1 MRPAGRGRRKT
12 FAQVGS
18 VSPVIRVGR
27 GIPGL
32 TRLVLFVRAGG
43 RCEFDGCPR
52 YLIEH
57 PVTLTEGNFA
67 QVAHI
72 VAFRPDGP
80 RGRVRLR
87 PKYIHTAQNLMLLC
101 PQCHKL
107 IDDHPSD
114 YTRRTL
120 TEYKRRHEKWI
131 KQATGLSPERKTALV
146 VFTAPIGRQT
156 ASISYD
162 HMLEAVA
169 PRYPISREGLEIDLT
184 NLLEENSSVNAVAQ
198 QNIAA
203 RISRYFEPNGEW
215 QQTGHVSIF
224 ALGPMPLL
232 IFLGSQLS
240 NKISTDLYQR
250 HRDTES
256 WTWKK
261 TGTPV
266 KYKFRKIR
274 DGSEFSR
281 VALLL
286 CLSGSG
292 PRENLPPQIDSR
304 YCIYELTLDGT
315 TPSPTFLSLREDLEN
330 FRIAY
335 QESLAEIAKIHGSL
349 KELDLFP
356 AVPAPVAVLC
366 GRETLP
372 KIHPALRVYD
382 YDKAQGGF
390 TYQLTVNA

>member
-1 MRPAGRGRRKT
+1 MKSMKRRRQRTSSAG
-12 FAQVGS
+12 S
-18 VSPVIRVGR
+18 LSPVIRVGR
-27 GIPGL
+27 GIPDL
-32 TRLVLFVRAGG
+32 TRLLLFVRAGG
-43 RCEFDGCPR
+43 QCEFDGCPR
-52 YLIEH
+52 YLMEH

-80 RGRVRLR
+80 RGRVRLG
-87 PKYIHTAQNLMLLC
+87 PKYIHAPQNLMLLC

-107 IDDHPSD
+107 IDDHPKD
-114 YTRRTL
+114 HTRRTL
-120 TEYKRRHEKWI
+120 SEYKRRHEKWV

-146 VFTAPIGRQT
+146 VFTAPIGKQT
-156 ASISYD
+156 VSIPYD

-184 NLLEENSSVNAVAQ
+184 NLLEENSSVIEVAQ
-198 QNIAA
+198 KNIAA
-203 RISRYFEPNGEW
+203 RLSRYFEPKGEW
-215 QQTGHVSIF
+215 QRTGHLSIF

-240 NKISTDLYQR
+240 NKVSTDLYQR
-250 HRDTES
+250 HRDTET

-261 TGTPV
+261 SGMPV
-266 KYKFRKIR
+266 KYKFCKIR
-274 DGSEFSR
+274 DGSDSGR
-281 VALLL
+281 AALLL

-292 PRENLPPQIDSR
+292 PRENLPSHIDST
-304 YCIYELTLDGT
+304 YFVYELTLDGV

-335 QESLAEIAKIHGSL
+335 QGALAEIAKVHGSL
-349 KELDLFP
+349 KELDVFP

-382 YDKAQGGF
+382 YDKARGGF

>member
-1 MRPAGRGRRKT
+1 
-12 FAQVGS
+12 
-18 VSPVIRVGR
+18 
-27 GIPGL
+27 
-32 TRLVLFVRAGG
+32 
-43 RCEFDGCPR
+43 
-52 YLIEH
+52 
-57 PVTLTEGNFA
+57 LTEGNFA
-67 QVAHI
+67 QVAHV
-72 VAFRPDGP
+72 VAFRRDGP
-80 RGRVRLR
+80 RGRVRSR
-87 PKYIHTAQNLMLLC
+87 PKDIHALQNLMLLC

-107 IDDHPSD
+107 IDDQPKD
-114 YTRRTL
+114 YTRRAL
-120 TEYKRRHEKWI
+120 SEYKRRHEKWI
-131 KQATGLSPERKTALV
+131 KQATGLSQDRKTALI
-146 VFTAPIGRQT
+146 VFTAPIGKQT
-156 ASISYD
+156 VSISYD

-184 NLLEENSSVNAVAQ
+184 NLLEENSAVTAVAK
-198 QNIAA
+198 QNIAN
-203 RISRYFEPNGEW
+203 RLSRYFEPKGEW
-215 QQTGHVSIF
+215 QRTGHVSLF

-240 NKISTDLYQR
+240 NKVSTDLYQR

-261 TGTPV
+261 SGRPV
-266 KYKFRKIR
+266 KYTFQTVQT
-274 DGSEFSR
+274 GSDESR

-292 PRENLPPQIDSR
+292 PREMLPSEINPA
-304 YCIYELTLDGT
+304 YFVYELTLDGS
-315 TPSPTFLSLREDLEN
+315 TPSPTFLSLREDLDN

-335 QESLAEIAKIHGSL
+335 QDALAEIAKVHGSL

-382 YDKAQGGF
+382 YDKTQGGF
-390 TYQLTVNA
+390 TYQLTVNS

>member
-1 MRPAGRGRRKT
+1 MKSSRMHRTSTREA
-12 FAQVGS
+12 AES
-18 VSPVIRVGR
+18 LSPVVQVRHIA
-27 GIPGL
+27 GL
-32 TRLVLFVRAGG
+32 TRLLLFVRAGG

-52 YLIEH
+52 YLMEH

-72 VAFRPDGP
+72 VAFRRDGP
-80 RGRVRLR
+80 RGRVRSR
-87 PKYIHTAQNLMLLC
+87 PGDIHAMQNLMLLC

-107 IDDHPSD
+107 IDDHPTD

-120 TEYKRRHEKWI
+120 SEYKRRHESWI
-131 KQATGLSPERKTALV
+131 KQATGLSPGKKTALL
-146 VFTAPIGRQT
+146 VFMAPIGKQT
-156 ASISYD
+156 VSISYD

-184 NLLEENSSVNAVAQ
+184 NLLEENSDVTAVAK
-198 QNIAA
+198 QNIAGRLA
-203 RISRYFEPNGEW
+203 RYFEPKGEW
-215 QQTGHVSIF
+215 QRTGHVSVF

-240 NKISTDLYQR
+240 NKVSTDLYQR
-250 HRDTES
+250 HRDSEN

-261 TGTPV
+261 YGRPV
-266 KYKFRKIR
+266 KYKFQAIQT
-274 DGSEFSR
+274 GSDNSR

-292 PRENLPPQIDSR
+292 PRENLPPQIDAG
-304 YCIYELTLDGT
+304 YFVYELTLEGT

-335 QESLAEIAKIHGSL
+335 QNALAEITKTHGSL
-349 KELDLFP
+349 RELDLFP

-382 YDKAQGGF
+382 YDKSQGGF
-390 TYQLTVNA
+390 SYQLTVNS

>member
-1 MRPAGRGRRKT
+1 MKSPRVQRNGKRKT
-12 FAQVGS
+12 GAS
-18 VSPVIRVGR
+18 LSPVVQVRR
-27 GIPGL
+27 IPDL
-32 TRLVLFVRAGG
+32 TRLLLFVRAGG

-52 YLIEH
+52 YLMEH

-67 QVAHI
+67 QVAHV
-72 VAFRPDGP
+72 VAFRRDGP
-80 RGRVRLR
+80 RGRVRSR
-87 PKYIHTAQNLMLLC
+87 PKDIHALQNLMLLC

-107 IDDHPSD
+107 IDDQPKD
-114 YTRRTL
+114 YTRRAL
-120 TEYKRRHEKWI
+120 SEYKRRHEKWI
-131 KQATGLSPERKTALV
+131 KQATGLSPERKTALI
-146 VFTAPIGRQT
+146 VFTAPIGKQT
-156 ASISYD
+156 VSISYD

-184 NLLEENSSVNAVAQ
+184 NLLEENSAVTAVAK
-198 QNIAA
+198 QNIAD
-203 RISRYFEPNGEW
+203 RLSRYFEPKGEW
-215 QQTGHVSIF
+215 QRTGHVSLF

-232 IFLGSQLS
+232 IFLSSQLS
-240 NKISTDLYQR
+240 NKVSTDLYQR
-250 HRDTES
+250 HRDTET

-261 TGTPV
+261 SGRPV
-266 KYKFRKIR
+266 KYTFQTVQT
-274 DGSEFSR
+274 GSDESR

-292 PRENLPPQIDSR
+292 PREMLPSQINPA
-304 YCIYELTLDGT
+304 YFVYELTLDGS

-335 QESLAEIAKIHGSL
+335 QDALAEIAKVHGSL

-382 YDKAQGGF
+382 YDKTQGGF
-390 TYQLTVNA
+390 TYQLTVNS

>member
-1 MRPAGRGRRKT
+1 MKPMTRRRHNTSMAAGSR
-12 FAQVGS
+12 
-18 VSPVIRVGR
+18 SPVIRVR
-27 GIPGL
+27 RIPDL
-32 TRLVLFVRAGG
+32 KRLLLFVRAGG

-52 YLIEH
+52 YLMEH

-80 RGRVRLR
+80 RGRTLFRL
-87 PKYIHTAQNLMLLC
+87 KYIHAPQNLMLLC

-107 IDDHPSD
+107 IDDHPKD

-131 KQATGLSPERKTALV
+131 KQATGLSPERKTALI
-146 VFTAPIGRQT
+146 VFSAPIGKQT
-156 ASISYD
+156 VSVSYD

-198 QNIAA
+198 KNIAT
-203 RISRYFEPNGEW
+203 RLSRYFEPKGEW
-215 QQTGHVSIF
+215 QRTGHLSIF

-240 NKISTDLYQR
+240 NKVSTDLYQR

-261 TGTPV
+261 SGVPV
-266 KYKFRKIR
+266 KYKFHKIR
-274 DGSEFSR
+274 NGSDSGR
-281 VALLL
+281 AALLL

-292 PRENLPPQIDSR
+292 PRENLPPEIDST
-304 YCIYELTLDGT
+304 YFVYELTLDGM

-335 QESLAEIAKIHGSL
+335 QEALAEVARVQGSL

>member
-1 MRPAGRGRRKT
+1 M
-12 FAQVGS
+12 
-18 VSPVIRVGR
+18 
-27 GIPGL
+27 
-32 TRLVLFVRAGG
+32 
-43 RCEFDGCPR
+43 
-52 YLIEH
+52 EH

-80 RGRVRLR
+80 RGRARLR
-87 PKYIHTAQNLMLLC
+87 PKYIHASQNLMLLC

-107 IDDHPSD
+107 IDDHPKD
-114 YTRRTL
+114 YTRRML
-120 TEYKRRHEKWI
+120 VEYKRRHEKWI
-131 KQATGLSPERKTALV
+131 KQATGLSPERRTALI
-146 VFTAPIGRQT
+146 VFTAPIGKQT
-156 ASISYD
+156 VSISYD

-184 NLLEENSSVNAVAQ
+184 SLLEENLSVIEVAK

-203 RISRYFEPNGEW
+203 RLSRYFDPKGEW
-215 QQTGHVSIF
+215 QRTGHLSIF
-224 ALGPMPLL
+224 ALGPMSLL

-240 NKISTDLYQR
+240 NKVSTDLYQR
-250 HRDTES
+250 HRDTET
-256 WTWKK
+256 WNWKK
-261 TGTPV
+261 SGQPV

-274 DGSEFSR
+274 DGR
-281 VALLL
+281 DLGRAALLL

-292 PRENLPPQIDSR
+292 PRENLPSEIDSQ
-304 YCIYELTLDGT
+304 YFVYELTLDGI

-330 FRIAY
+330 FRIGY
-335 QESLAEIAKIHGSL
+335 QGALAEIAKIHGSL
-349 KELDLFP
+349 KEIDLFP

-366 GRETLP
+366 GRETLQ

-390 TYQLTVNA
+390 RYQLTVNA